1 MIIEPSARPEL
12 FWVGINDGFYALE
25 SEQVSIGCRA
35 NVGAPEGKLEI
46 SFIRE
51 WTVGTSSSRHIISE
65 ILPVSNKF
73 RMVNGVLLSHT
84 GLSLTYSYKRWVN
97 FNCYAHGLFNC

>member
-12 FWVGINDGFYALE
+12 FWAGINDGFYALE

-35 NVGAPEGKLEI
+35 NVGAPGGNLEI
-46 SFIRE
+46 SFIRD
-51 WTVGTSSSRHIISE
+51 WTVGTSSSAPTSE
-65 ILPVSNKF
+65 ILPVSHTF

-84 GLSLTYSYKRWVN
+84 GLSLTYI
-97 FNCYAHGLFNC
+97 